1 MVIELEEENCLLVLS
16 EGLTAAIAAVAKTAP
31 CVFFNPATGEISHR
45 GEILGR
51 ISFARVP
58 GFRKIRYVPGEAR
71 DVTVLA
77 LPEEREALLA
87 EYRKVLRAKIAQY
100 SAEIE
105 RLKKLLCAE

>member
-31 CVFFNPATGEISHR
+31 CVFNPATGEISHR

-71 DVTVLA
+71 DVTILA

-87 EYRKVLRAKIAQY
+87 EYRKMLRAKIAQH